1 MKIRNFLLITFIITF
16 GYFFIYHQND
26 EIIIDKK
33 FQEALKLWDLGEQK
47 KAINV
52 LDEILIKYKKNDLT
66 DLSTVYRTQKL

>member
-47 KAINV
+47 KQ
-52 LDEILIKYKKNDLT
+52 LLLH
-66 DLSTVYRTQKL
+66 R